1 MEHVVQFGIN
11 IDDNCIEQAVV
22 KETTKQICDTLK
34 EQIFVKEYYSGKHHG
49 LSRAA
54 IAIVEE
60 WCDKHKDEI
69 IDKVVDELVSILKN
83 RKAFRD
89 KIKDA
94 DIL

>member
-1 MEHVVQFGIN
+1 MEHVIQFGIN
-11 IDDNCIEQAVV
+11 IDDGCIEQAVV
-22 KETTKQICDTLK
+22 KETTKQIVDELK
-34 EQIFVKEYYSGKHHG
+34 KQIFVKEYYSGKYHG
-49 LSRAA
+49 LSRGA
-54 IAIVEE
+54 ITVIEE